1 MRFTSTALLLAL
13 PVLGAFAQ
21 LAQPQ
26 ANLARSGGE
35 FAVRQLL
42 SPVQQLAVHGQRE
55 CAHGCASPRL
65 HPDASLPPQSQCASD
80 NCNRNRCADKQ
91 ALQSYCYKAQNCASN
106 FCRNNRC
113 VAAPGEATNG
123 IGCNASVQC
132 SSGYCQNRVCADK
145 AADGSRCYKPQGC
158 SSGFCINRRC
168 AAKDNAPDGTTCTQ
182 SIQCDSGYCRRGRC
196 DVKKPVGHVCYKS
209 VGCETSHCRNKR
221 CTLY

>member
-1 MRFTSTALLLAL
+1 
-13 PVLGAFAQ
+13 
-21 LAQPQ
+21 
-26 ANLARSGGE
+26 
-35 FAVRQLL
+35 
-42 SPVQQLAVHGQRE
+42 VHGQRE

-168 AAKDNAPDGTTCTQ
+168 AAKDNAPDGTTSRSPSDTFVT
-182 SIQCDSGYCRRGRC
+182 SRSGARRRTAA
-196 DVKKPVGHVCYKS
+196 
-209 VGCETSHCRNKR
+209 TSAAR
-221 CTLY
+221 CTKRPAACSVAIGGPPRWRTPHRLRPACSLPPLPAALHFHNRLTSSFT